1 MKRIL
6 AVLLCAA
13 ILAGCSWEEPE
24 YNPTG
29 DALNQGGDASD
40 FTQGDPEQVRVLSLA
55 YYPDLGLNPYKCTD
69 YTNRVLFSLLYQG
82 LFSVS
87 SEYEAVPILCQTYNV
102 SANMKTYTFHIY
114 ANACF
119 SDGSAVT
126 AEDARASLEAA
137 KDSPWYGKRL
147 MHVEKITAY
156 GNAVVVELDT
166 PMENLPLLLDIPIVK
181 AKQVGADHPL
191 GSGPYQYEEDGY
203 LRRQAGW
210 WCSVRLAVSTDT
222 IALVEV
228 RSNAQIRDE
237 FEFGSV
243 GLVCADPGD
252 TKYVDFRSDHELWG
266 CENGQYLYLVC
277 NSRSKIF
284 GEAGLQTALT
294 YAIDREYLAEKYY
307 HGFARAATLPASP
320 ACPWYSQSLAEDYE
334 YDPQKFADAVAAAEL
349 ESNEVTLLLC
359 ADDLKRREV
368 GRAIVDMLEACGLKV
383 TVNEVSSAD
392 FTDQLRWGSYD
403 LYLGQTKLSANMD
416 LSAFFGTNTS
426 MNYGGLSDP
435 AIYAMSIEALA
446 NGGNFYNLY
455 EMIMSEGQMCPIL
468 FQNYAVYTARGA
480 VSDLYPARDNIFWY
494 DLGRSLQDAL
504 ITQ

>member
-6 AVLLCAA
+6 AALLCVVM
-13 ILAGCSWEEPE
+13 LAGCSWEEPE

-29 DALNQGGDASD
+29 DALNQGGDASAA
-40 FTQGDPEQVRVLSLA
+40 TQGDSEQVRELSLA
-55 YYPDLGLNPYKCTD
+55 YYPDLGLNPYECTN
-69 YTNRVLFSLLYQG
+69 YTNRALFSLLYQG
-82 LFSVS
+82 LFAVS
-87 SEYEAVPILCQTYNV
+87 NEYEAAPILCQTYNV
-102 SANMKTYTFHIY
+102 SADIKTYTFHIY
-114 ANACF
+114 ADACF

-137 KDSPWYGKRL
+137 KDSAWYGKRL

-156 GNAVVVELDT
+156 GNAVVLELDT

-181 AKQVGADHPL
+181 ANQVSADHPL
-191 GSGPYQYEEDGY
+191 GSGPYQFEADGY

-210 WCSVRLAVSTDT
+210 WCNVPLAVSADT
-222 IALVEV
+222 VTLVEAQ
-228 RSNAQIRDE
+228 SNAQIRDE

-252 TKYVDFRSDHELWG
+252 TKYVDFRRDYELWD

-277 NSRSKIF
+277 NSKSEVF
-284 GEAGLQTALT
+284 AQAGLQTALT
-294 YAIDREYLAEKYY
+294 YAIDREYLAEKFY
-307 HGFARAATLPASP
+307 HGFARAASLPASP
-320 ACPWYSQSLAEDYE
+320 SCPWYSQSLAEDYE
-334 YDPQKFADAVAAAEL
+334 YEPQKFADAVAAAQL
-349 ESNEVTLLLC
+349 ENSEVTLLLC

-368 GRAIVDMLEACGLKV
+368 GQAVADMLEAGGLKV
-383 TVNEVSSAD
+383 TVSGVSSED
-392 FTDQLRWGSYD
+392 FTDELRWGDYD

-435 AIYAMSIEALA
+435 AIYAISIEALA
-446 NGGNFYNLY
+446 NSGNFYNLY
-455 EMIMSEGQMCPIL
+455 EMIMADGQMCPIL

-480 VSDLYPARDNIFWY
+480 VSGLEPARDNIFWY

-504 ITQ
+504 IAQ